1 MRTELEMAMASILE
15 KIKNAKSNTVEIRD
29 FEFGSGKL
37 YCREEYYPQICKDIM
52 TELKKLGYKI
62 RIKCTE
68 KQFVDM
74 WLEIDTCVTT
84 KL

>member
-1 MRTELEMAMASILE
+1 MYTELEMAISSILE

-37 YCREEYYPQICKDIM
+37 YCREEYYPRICKDIM
-52 TELKKLGYKI
+52 AELKKLGYNI
-62 RIKCTE
+62 RIRCTE
-68 KQFVDM
+68 NQFVDM
-74 WLEIDTCVTT
+74 WLEIDTEVST